1 MFALNSSMMS
11 DLGLDSLDLVELFI
25 ELEEEFGV
33 AIPDEAAENMTTV
46 ADAIRFIVTHRKT

>member
-1 MFALNSSMMS
+1 MIASDSSIMS
-11 DLGLDSLDLVELFI
+11 DLGLDSLDLAELFI

-33 AIPDEAAENMTTV
+33 AIPDEAAENITTV